1 MSTENLNTDHPPQP
15 TATKTTTAANN
26 VVVVES
32 KKSPTKESS
41 NSKPKID
48 VAIVI
53 DLQIKDGNLSHR
65 MAAFE
70 EIKKA
75 CHMVNAN
82 YQLIAFHKLDFDEIN
97 AIDAFHA
104 ADVAIVDLSIQN
116 QQHSLFYRIGNREN
130 FGMKYNILIFNDD
143 SLKVTIPPNLP
154 ISTFNLISYR
164 LSPMDKKCYYTESV
178 PNKNCSNS
186 NRTSTNRPPPLSCET
201 KILLSTKLRNA
212 LQHVEIQTK

>member
-1 MSTENLNTDHPPQP
+1 
-15 TATKTTTAANN
+15 
-26 VVVVES
+26 
-32 KKSPTKESS
+32 
-41 NSKPKID
+41 
-48 VAIVI
+48 
-53 DLQIKDGNLSHR
+53 

-130 FGMKYNILIFNDD
+130 FGMKYNILIYNDD
-143 SLKVTIPPNLP
+143 LLKVTIPPNLP

-164 LSPMDKKCYYTESV
+164 LSPVDKKCYYTESV
-178 PNKNCSNS
+178 PDKNSLRKNS
-186 NRTSTNRPPPLSCET
+186 NPKSTSTTAAAVAAATTNRPTPLSCET

-212 LQHVEIQTK
+212 LQHVEVQTK

>member
-1 MSTENLNTDHPPQP
+1 
-15 TATKTTTAANN
+15 
-26 VVVVES
+26 
-32 KKSPTKESS
+32 
-41 NSKPKID
+41 
-48 VAIVI
+48 
-53 DLQIKDGNLSHR
+53 

-143 SLKVTIPPNLP
+143 SLKVTIPSNLP

-164 LSPMDKKCYYTESV
+164 LSTVDKKCYYTESL
-178 PNKNCSNS
+178 PDKNSRNNS
-186 NRTSTNRPPPLSCET
+186 NPNIRSSTNRPPPLSCET